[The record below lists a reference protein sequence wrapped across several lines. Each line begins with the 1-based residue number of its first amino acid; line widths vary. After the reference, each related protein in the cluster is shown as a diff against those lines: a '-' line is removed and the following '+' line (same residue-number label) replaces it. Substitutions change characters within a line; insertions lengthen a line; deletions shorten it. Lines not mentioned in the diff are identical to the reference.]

1 MPKTRLFLTLA
12 VVPLFGLAACGGD
25 EPEADVDVDAAG
37 GVVTDTLVNRDT
49 TMVPVT
55 TPVVTADSA
64 AVVVDADTAID
75 VARDTVPLNRR
86 P

>member
-1 MPKTRLFLTLA
+1 MPIRIMPVFAA
-12 VVPLFGLAACGGD
+12 VALLGTAACGGD
-25 EPEADVDVDAAG
+25 EAEGDAATAEG
-37 GVVTDTLVNRDT
+37 MVTDTLVNRDT

-64 AVVVDADTAID
+64 AVVVQADTAID
-75 VARDTVPLNRR
+75 VDRDTVPINR